1 MAATA
6 ETARSSAFERSW
18 WLRAPAV
25 LVAPRAVFVSLRDDS
40 EEAVEA
46 RQEPITA
53 IAALAGIAGVLAT
66 PVARTLLNDGS
77 ISVSVIPVWAF
88 FGGMV
93 YAVAVYWLGGGL
105 LFGAARRFGSLGSY
119 RRARHLLVLSAT
131 PIALTLFTVWPIRI
145 AIYGENLFRTGRQR
159 LGAGRPGLRLD
170 PLPRVRLE
178 RRAARDRRPQRARV
192 ELGPLAGDRGAGGG
206 ATGSTRALDSP
217 RVDLGRL
224 SPPRRQPVP
233 LRPSRTCGARPGKR
247 RFGLPR
253 RIATAP
259 RRSRRRARRSA

>member
-6 ETARSSAFERSW
+6 DPARTSALERSW

-53 IAALAGIAGVLAT
+53 IAALAGIAAVLAT
-66 PVARTLLNDGS
+66 PVARHLLNDAS
-77 ISVSVIPVWAF
+77 FSVSLIPIWAF

-119 RRARHLLVLSAT
+119 RRARHLLALAGAPV
-131 PIALTLFTVWPIRI
+131 ALTLFTVWPIRI
-145 AIYGENLFRTGRQR
+145 AVYGQNLFRTGGTDWGPGDRTFGALLYAAFVWSAVLLV
-159 LGAGRPGLRLD
+159 LGVRSVHGWSWGRSLATLGLAAA
-170 PLPRVRLE
+170 LPVLI
-178 RRAARDRRPQRARV
+178 V
-192 ELGPLAGDRGAGGG
+192 LAGHVAP
-206 ATGSTRALDSP
+206 SS
-217 RVDLGRL
+217 L
-224 SPPRRQPVP
+224 S
-233 LRPSRTCGARPGKR
+233 LN
-247 RFGLPR
+247 
-253 RIATAP
+253 
-259 RRSRRRARRSA
+259 